1 MSNWLTRTELFG
13 NPIQLWLIAAA
24 GALIAYLVVHST
36 LSFVGAKL
44 RQRQTRAPNRAR
56 AVVIALLKATRRW
69 LVFLLA
75 LVLAADTL
83 VATPRIGALL
93 QHATFALVGLQIAL
107 WANGLITLWLR
118 DAPTDPLTRPI
129 NPVLAGML
137 SWAAQL
143 LVWAVLL
150 LFFLSNVGVNVNA
163 FVASL
168 GIGGVA
174 VALAL
179 QSILGDLF
187 ASAAIG
193 LDKPFEVGQFIAFG
207 DERGTVVQVG
217 VKSTR
222 IRSLS
227 GEELAIA
234 NTDLL
239 KQVIHNHS
247 RRTERRIVFGFRVPY
262 STTRAQVEEI
272 PRRVRGFCEQ
282 EENVRFDR
290 GHFSKFGEHGPEF
303 EFVYFVLDPD
313 YTLYMDIQQRINLR
327 IMGLLEELG
336 AEIAIPA
343 RQIRVVSAPGAGNA
357 LSNTELAPVAGGSA
371 PAAAPA
377 ATTTAAALLG
387 GATALAPL
395 AGSRAP

>member
-1 MSNWLTRTELFG
+1 MSKWLTQTDLFG

-24 GALIAYLVVHST
+24 GALIGYLVVHST
-36 LSFVGAKL
+36 LAFAASKL
-44 RQRQTRAPNRAR
+44 RERQERSPNRAR

-75 LVLAADTL
+75 LVLAGRTL
-83 VATPRIGALL
+83 EATPRLEALL
-93 QHATFALVGLQIAL
+93 QHMTFALLGLQMAL
-107 WANGLITLWLR
+107 LANGLIALWLR
-118 DAPTDPLTRPI
+118 DAPADPLRRSI

-179 QSILGDLF
+179 QNILGDLF

-193 LDKPFEVGQFIAFG
+193 LDKPFEVGQVIAFG
-207 DERGTVVQVG
+207 QELGTVLHVG
-217 VKSTR
+217 VKTTR
-222 IRSLS
+222 VRSLS
-227 GEELAIA
+227 GEELAIS

-247 RRTERRIVFGFRVPY
+247 RRSERRIVFGFKVPY
-262 STTRAQVEEI
+262 GTPRAQVEEI
-272 PRRVRGFCEQ
+272 PRRVRSFFEQ
-282 EENVRFDR
+282 EEKVRFDR
-290 GHFSKFGEHGPEF
+290 GHFSNFGEHGPEF
-303 EFVYFVLDPD
+303 EFVYIVLDPD

-327 IMGLLEELG
+327 IMELLDELG
-336 AEIAIPA
+336 AEIAIPV
-343 RQIRVVSAPGAGNA
+343 RQIRVVSAPGAGTGSANPPA
-357 LSNTELAPVAGGSA
+357 VLAPQG
-371 PAAAPA
+371 AAPA
-377 ATTTAAALLG
+377 SAPTATTAAALLG
-387 GATALAPL
+387 VAAVAAAADGV
-395 AGSRAP
+395 